1 MIDGIEYAFFHGR
14 FKPCE
19 DKDEDLDVDISIFMD
34 ALRQVNDGLF
44 TLRNEDI
51 RELESVT

>member
-1 MIDGIEYAFFHGR
+1 MAGSSHS
-14 FKPCE
+14 KT
-19 DKDEDLDVDISIFMD
+19 KDDDLEVDISIFLN

-51 RELESVT
+51 RELEPLT